1 MTGAPTLERREP
13 PPAVHLGSG
22 PIARSGSIDST
33 AGIGHLVRLV
43 LRRDRLRIALWWTAI
58 VGLIVVT
65 AASITGLYHT
75 PAELE
80 TYGRL
85 VRGNSALIV
94 QSGPGYGLDNPTTG
108 AIMMN
113 ESAIWTIIGV
123 ALMSV
128 FMTVRH
134 TRTEEESER
143 AELIRAAPVGR
154 HAPLVAAL
162 IGVAIADALVAAGS
176 AVALIAYGLP
186 LWGSFAFGMS
196 IFGAGLV
203 FAGVA
208 AVAAQVASGSRP
220 ALGLGGAVLGLSFVL
235 RAVGDVGNGVLSW
248 ASPIGWAQAIRAYAD
263 ERWWALA
270 LPLLATTGL
279 ILAAVALQN
288 RRDFGAGLVAP
299 RAGAA
304 AAGPRLASPLGLAVR
319 LQRASVL
326 GWAMGVGVTSFFY
339 GIVADQAES
348 MIRDNPDLGDFFA
361 QLGGASITDA
371 FLSTSVLILA
381 LMATGF
387 TISSVLRLRSEE
399 LAGRTDA
406 LLAASVS
413 RRWLALG
420 HLTVAVVGTVV
431 IMVTAGFSIGLGFA
445 LVSGDASQI
454 VRMLAAALV
463 MVPAMLLVAGG
474 TFALYGLIP
483 RASLVIWGF
492 YAWVAV
498 AGILATVLRLPGWT
512 LDLSPFQHVPAL
524 PAASMSWLPVIALL
538 CVAGGLVAVGLAAL
552 DHRDMS

>member
-1 MTGAPTLERREP
+1 MTGASTLERREP
-13 PPAVHLGSG
+13 RPAVHPASG
-22 PIARSGSIDST
+22 LAPRSGGHDST
-33 AGIGHLVRLV
+33 AGIGHLVRV
-43 LRRDRLRIALWWTAI
+43 VFRRDRLRIALWWTAI

-65 AASITGLYHT
+65 AASITGLYQT

-108 AIMMN
+108 AVMMN
-113 ESAIWTIIGV
+113 EVAIWTIIGV

-143 AELIRAAPVGR
+143 AELVRAAPVGR
-154 HAPLVAAL
+154 HAPLAAAL
-162 IGVAIADALVAAGS
+162 IGVAIADALVAIGS
-176 AVALIAYGLP
+176 AGALIAYGLP

-220 ALGLGGAVLGLSFVL
+220 ALALGGAVLGLSFVL

-248 ASPIGWAQAIRAYAD
+248 TSPIGWAQAIRAYAD
-263 ERWWALA
+263 ERWWVLA

-279 ILAAVALQN
+279 IAAAVELQS
-288 RRDFGAGLVAP
+288 RRDFGAGLVAQRP
-299 RAGAA
+299 GPA
-304 AAGPRLASPLGLAVR
+304 AAGTQLASPLALAVR
-319 LQRASVL
+319 LQRASVI
-326 GWAMGVGVTSFFY
+326 GWAIGVGLISFFY

-348 MIRDNPDLGDFFA
+348 MIQDNPDLADFFA
-361 QLGGASITDA
+361 QLGVASITDA
-371 FLSTSVLILA
+371 FLSTSMLILA
-381 LMATGF
+381 LIATGF

-406 LLAASVS
+406 LLAGAVT
-413 RRWLALG
+413 RQRLALA
-420 HLTVAVVGTVV
+420 HLVVAAVGTVV
-431 IMVTAGFSIGLGFA
+431 VMVTAGLSIGLGFA
-445 LVSGDASQI
+445 LVSGDASQ
-454 VRMLAAALV
+454 VGRMLAASLV
-463 MVPAMLLVAGG
+463 MVPAMLVVAGG
-474 TFALYGLIP
+474 TFALYGLVP
-483 RASLVIWGF
+483 RGSVVIWGF
-492 YAWVAV
+492 YAWVMV
-498 AGILATVLRLPGWT
+498 AGMLGTVLRLPDWT

-524 PAASMSWLPVIALL
+524 PAASMSWLPVIVLL
-538 CVAGGLVAVGLAAL
+538 AVGAGLVVVGLAAL
-552 DHRDMS
+552 DRRDMS